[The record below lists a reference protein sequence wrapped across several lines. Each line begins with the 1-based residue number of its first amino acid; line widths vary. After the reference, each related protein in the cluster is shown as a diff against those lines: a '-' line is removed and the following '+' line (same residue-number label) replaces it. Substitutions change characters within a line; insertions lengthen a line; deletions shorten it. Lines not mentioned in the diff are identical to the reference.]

1 MSLNLLKQELRD
13 FKSNLLEMS
22 MEKNLHEDE
31 LIKLVDSTISK
42 ENITEILILIYSNSK
57 SDLQSVKSY
66 QVKTIIEVID
76 KLEAFITEYQ
86 HALKAMDNKISANIK
101 DLYVKIN
108 NIDETMK
115 YKLKDKFLN
124 TWYGKVIFGI
134 GTAIFIVFMFFYLY
148 RLDPEGARFT
158 STIFNSIV
166 DKTIDASK
174 PTNSTENGDK

>member
-31 LIKLVDSTISK
+31 LIKLVDSSITK
-42 ENITEILILIYSNSK
+42 DNITEILILIYSNSK

-86 HALKAMDNKISANIK
+86 NALRAMDNKVSVNIK

-108 NIDETMK
+108 SIDETIK
-115 YKLKDKFLN
+115 YKLKNK
-124 TWYGKVIFGI
+124 
-134 GTAIFIVFMFFYLY
+134 
-148 RLDPEGARFT
+148 
-158 STIFNSIV
+158 
-166 DKTIDASK
+166 
-174 PTNSTENGDK
+174 